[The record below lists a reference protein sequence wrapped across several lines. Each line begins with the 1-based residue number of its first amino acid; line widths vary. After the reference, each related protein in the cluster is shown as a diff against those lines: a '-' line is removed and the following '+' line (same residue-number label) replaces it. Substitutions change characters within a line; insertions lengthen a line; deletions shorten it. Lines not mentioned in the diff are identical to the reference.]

1 MKLYINQIEEKI
13 KNKINLEEIKIIDN
27 TEAHKS
33 HKSFQK
39 GKLHLILEIKSN
51 YLNKLKRL
59 EAEKILMKTIK
70 DEFKQNIHALEIK
83 INVFV

>member
-1 MKLYINQIEEKI
+1 MSFYINQIEKKI
-13 KNKINLEEIKIIDN
+13 KNTIQLEEIKIIDN
-27 TEAHKS
+27 TESHKN

-51 YLNKLKRL
+51 YLNNLSRL

-70 DEFKQNIHALEIK
+70 EEFKKNIHAFEIRLK
-83 INVFV
+83 